1 MGIDWIFCS
10 LGEKIAVPKGCP
22 KHWCSLEA
30 RGARGWDQRYRLP
43 PGVMVA
49 PGKGR
54 ISDRGTI
61 CMTCKQE
68 LLWSFPATHRAACH
82 LASLPLAHGWGWREG
97 EGNRKVR
104 PGLRKGCDPGEE
116 ALLPLSSSCYS
127 QGFTGT
133 ASAKA
138 APPPPQV
145 CMTSEGVACVA
156 LTFSTSEDTLG
167 TLLEGEAT
175 EALSAPVQSASSSK
189 AVICSPLC
197 SNLQFSKCGPGT
209 PGVPQETSRRSSRS
223 KLFSE

>member
-116 ALLPLSSSCYS
+116 ALLPLSSSLLLPRLHRDC
-127 QGFTGT
+127 
-133 ASAKA
+133 K
-138 APPPPQV
+138 
-145 CMTSEGVACVA
+145 CEGCPSPSPG
-156 LTFSTSEDTLG
+156 LHDKWGGGLCGSNLFHLG
-167 TLLEGEAT
+167 GHSGYLAGRGGNRG
-175 EALSAPVQSASSSK
+175 
-189 AVICSPLC
+189 PLC
-197 SNLQFSKCGPGT
+197 S
-209 PGVPQETSRRSSRS
+209 SSVCF
-223 KLFSE
+223 LFKGCHM